1 MPDIET
7 EVLVIGAGPAGS
19 MAAHQIAKAGF
30 EVTLLDRAK
39 FPRDKPC
46 GGGVTVRCEALLP
59 FSIDPV
65 IEDAVRSAEIALRD
79 EKSIFRESS
88 ETLTYMTQRSKLD
101 AFLAEKAQES
111 GAEFRDGE
119 LVQDIRSLT
128 NDGFSATTK
137 SGTKILSRV
146 VLGADG
152 ANGITANR
160 LGYDRHLAGAVALE
174 GNIYFPS
181 GVPDRFAHTVVLN
194 FGYLTDGYGW
204 IFPKKDHINIGVGA
218 SRENSGKRLRAAITR
233 LAEIY
238 EVDLRE
244 IENLRGHHL
253 PMRESSAPLT
263 QGGSALLGDAAGL
276 VAPLSGEGIYA
287 ALSSGMAI
295 APAVER
301 YLTDHSSSLESYG
314 VALARDL
321 IPEIETS
328 HALMKILHAY
338 PRPFIWMLQHLDVF
352 WTGAIDLIRGDSTYV
367 DLTSR
372 FGTSGRKFLAPTAM
386 VGSFISRWRRNHSS

>member
-1 MPDIET
+1 MGNIET
-7 EVLVIGAGPAGS
+7 EVLVVGAGPAGS
-19 MAAHQIAKAGF
+19 IAAHQIASSGF

-46 GGGVTVRCEALLP
+46 GGGVTVRCESLLP

-65 IEDAVRSAEIALRD
+65 VEDIINSAEIALRD

-88 ETLTYMTQRSKLD
+88 QTLTYMTQRSKLD

-111 GAEFRDGE
+111 GAVFRDSE
-119 LVQDIRSLT
+119 LVQDIRSLAG
-128 NDGFSATTK
+128 DGFSVTTK
-137 SGTKILSRV
+137 SGTRILSKV

-160 LGYDRHLAGAVALE
+160 LGYDRHLGGAVALE
-174 GNIYFPS
+174 GNIYFPE
-181 GVPDRFAHTVVLN
+181 GVPERFAHTVVLN

-218 SRENSGKRLRAAITR
+218 SRDSGGKRLTAALTR

-238 EVDLRE
+238 GVDLRQ

-253 PMRESSAPLT
+253 PMRHSSAPLT

-276 VAPLSGEGIYA
+276 VDPLSGEGIFA

-295 APAVER
+295 APVVGQ
-301 YLTDHSSSLESYG
+301 YLTGQSSSLGSY
-314 VALARDL
+314 ATKLEKDL

-328 HALMKILHAY
+328 HALMEILHAY
-338 PRPFIWMLQHLDVF
+338 PRPFIWMLQHLDLF
-352 WTGAIDLIRGDSTYV
+352 WTGAIDLIRGDSTYI
-367 DLTSR
+367 DLTAR
-372 FGTSGRKFLAPTAM
+372 FGTVGRKLLTPTAM
-386 VGSFISRWRRNHSS
+386 AGSFIARWRRNHFS